1 MVGGAVGA
9 RSPINIVWAKKN
21 RSPFSERQ
29 MLTNQNQTLS
39 HFDTFFT
46 IKRVS
51 DSKDTFHSV
60 SPFLVQKAIVVGDVA
75 GIRKLRSGD
84 LLIEVNSKKQA
95 QQITKLKALATIP
108 ATVSPHSSL
117 NYSKGVITCG
127 ELYNVSLEEISKGF
141 QQQGVTHVRRITIR
155 RDGQLINTK
164 HLILTFH
171 SPKLPEF
178 VNAGYLKLPVR
189 AYIPNPLRCFQCQR
203 FGHSI
208 ANCRGTVT
216 CARCAEKGHES
227 QECTA
232 PEKCVNCGEDH
243 ASFSRLCKRWTLEK
257 QITTLKFKENIT
269 YPEARRKI
277 LAQTP
282 TPGLTYASVVQK
294 QFCVNCSC
302 PNCVKSATH
311 TKTLEKST
319 DSETEHST
327 NNEIELSKLDKPK
340 RNKTKSGK
348 HLKLQLSKR
357 GLSPQD
363 IRTKLRKSTLRN
375 SVSLGLANQGA
386 VHKDLTSIF
395 GGTSKNVDLIALHP
409 SEEDEEL
416 KMSCDASQLL
426 NTVPNPLLEAK
437 VT

>member
-1 MVGGAVGA
+1 M
-9 RSPINIVWAKKN
+9 
-21 RSPFSERQ
+21 
-29 MLTNQNQTLS
+29 
-39 HFDTFFT
+39 
-46 IKRVS
+46 
-51 DSKDTFHSV
+51 
-60 SPFLVQKAIVVGDVA
+60 
-75 GIRKLRSGD
+75 RSGD

-95 QQITKLKALATIP
+95 QQVTKLKALATIP
-108 ATVSPHSSL
+108 VTVSPHSSL

-155 RDGQLINTK
+155 RNGQLINTK

-178 VNAGYLKLPVR
+178 VYAGYLKLPVR

-203 FGHSI
+203 FGHSK

-243 ASFSRLCKRWTLEK
+243 ASYSRLCKRWTLEK

-282 TPGLTYASVVQK
+282 TPGLTYASV
-294 QFCVNCSC
+294 
-302 PNCVKSATH
+302 
-311 TKTLEKST
+311 E
-319 DSETEHST
+319 
-327 NNEIELSKLDKPK
+327 
-340 RNKTKSGK
+340 
-348 HLKLQLSKR
+348 
-357 GLSPQD
+357 

-375 SVSLGLANQGA
+375 SVALGLANQGA

-395 GGTSKNVDLIALHP
+395 GGTSKSADLIALHP
-409 SEEDEEL
+409 SEEEDEL
-416 KMSCDASQLL
+416 KMSCDISQLP
-426 NTVPNPLLEAK
+426 NTVSNPSLEAK
-437 VT
+437 VS